1 MVTGEAIPWGNVL
14 LTLFVA
20 QSLVFVVLGAL
31 QISLY
36 VSGAIVSRLE
46 AATGKAYTGPVSA
59 VRRACYPNP

>member
-1 MVTGEAIPWGNVL
+1 MVTGEAMPWGNIL

-36 VSGAIVSRLE
+36 VTGAIVSKLV
-46 AATGKAYTGPVSA
+46 AATGKRTPGP
-59 VRRACYPNP
+59 